1 MKYITILCFEVQ
13 KVYQYKV
20 DSNLETEELEKIIT
34 DFGFNLNNIEWMY
47 HSDGTVERFFKA
59 YQNLKL

>member
-20 DSNLETEELEKIIT
+20 DSNLETEQLEEIIV